1 MLIFRGMCQALLGGG
16 SSVGPLPDSFKALS
30 SGFIP
35 DVIGTLTLI
44 PPTVNAAGKTIVGS
58 GLSLHMTTIV
68 IGIVGVLAYVYF
80 GLRARRTRERHG
92 YEAEPFA
99 LFAVKTAGDQRARTV
114 PRLPVRDL
122 QGPADRAGGDGRC

>member
-1 MLIFRGMCQALLGGG
+1 MLIFRGICQALLGGG
-16 SSVGPLPDSFKALS
+16 SSVGPLPDNFKALS

-58 GLSLHMTTIV
+58 GLTLHMTTLV

-80 GLRARRTRERHG
+80 GLKARRTPR
-92 YEAEPFA
+92 
-99 LFAVKTAGDQRARTV
+99 TAW
-114 PRLPVRDL
+114 L
-122 QGPADRAGGDGRC
+122 